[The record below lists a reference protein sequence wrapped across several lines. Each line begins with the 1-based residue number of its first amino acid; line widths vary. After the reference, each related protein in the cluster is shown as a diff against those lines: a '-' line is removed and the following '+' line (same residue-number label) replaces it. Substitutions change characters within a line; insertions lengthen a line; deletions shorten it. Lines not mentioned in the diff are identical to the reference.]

1 MGEGVPTNPKK
12 GFTLELKAARD
23 SKRTQERS
31 SLSTGPSL
39 REQIF
44 LPVRLLL

>member
-1 MGEGVPTNPKK
+1 MPTNPKK
-12 GFTLELKAARD
+12 GFTLELKAAAIR
-23 SKRTQERS
+23 KERKNVQAC
-31 SLSTGPSL
+31 LPALRL